1 MDDTYYKPAGV
12 IELLGSEEENAGGQK
27 IMIIGGCFDTSD
39 IICYR
44 EL

>member
-1 MDDTYYKPAGV
+1 MDD
-12 IELLGSEEENAGGQK
+12 IISLLELELLRSEEENAGGQK
-27 IMIIGGCFDTSD
+27 IMIIEGCFDTSD

>member
-1 MDDTYYKPAGV
+1 MDDIMSLLEV
-12 IELLGSEEENAGGQK
+12 ELVLWSEEENAGGQQ